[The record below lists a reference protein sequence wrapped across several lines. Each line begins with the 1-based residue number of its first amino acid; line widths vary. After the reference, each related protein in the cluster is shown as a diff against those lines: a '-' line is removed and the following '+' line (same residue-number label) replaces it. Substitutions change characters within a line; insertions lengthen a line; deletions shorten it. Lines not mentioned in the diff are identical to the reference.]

1 MGTKEKARTFLETSE
16 APEHF
21 WRIIEFTL
29 TYFIAKAE
37 KEGNSQFAQLL
48 KQAREE
54 YKEDFDK
61 ALNITEDVY
70 CEIFDDEELDELI
83 VMHSTTPITKLRAL
97 TPKIMD
103 TILEKYS
110 LLPG

>member
-1 MGTKEKARTFLETSE
+1 MGSKEKARTFLETSE

-37 KEGNSQFAQLL
+37 KAGNSQFADLL
-48 KQAREE
+48 KQARDD
-54 YKEDFDK
+54 YKGDFDK
-61 ALNITEDVY
+61 ALKITEDVY
-70 CEIFDDEELDELI
+70 CEIFNDEELEELI
-83 VMHSTTPITKLRAL
+83 VMHATTPITKLRAL
-97 TPKIMD
+97 TPQIMN

>member
-1 MGTKEKARTFLETSE
+1 MGSKQKAQAFLETSE
-16 APEHF
+16 APEYF
-21 WRIIEFTL
+21 WSIIEFTL

-37 KEGNSQFAQLL
+37 KEGNKSFAEQLQRA
-48 KQAREE
+48 KSDYRD
-54 YKEDFDK
+54 DFNK

-70 CEIFDDEELDELI
+70 CEIFNDEELDELI
-83 VMHSTTPITKLRAL
+83 VMRATTPIKKLRDL
-97 TPKIMD
+97 TPRIMD

>member
-1 MGTKEKARTFLETSE
+1 MGSKQKAQAFLETSDT
-16 APEHF
+16 PEYF
-21 WRIIEFTL
+21 WSIIEFTL

-37 KEGNSQFAQLL
+37 KEGNKSFAEELR
-48 KQAREE
+48 QAKADYRN
-54 YKEDFDK
+54 DFNK

-70 CEIFDDEELDELI
+70 CEIFNDEELDELI
-83 VMHSTTPITKLRAL
+83 VMHSTTPIKKLRDL